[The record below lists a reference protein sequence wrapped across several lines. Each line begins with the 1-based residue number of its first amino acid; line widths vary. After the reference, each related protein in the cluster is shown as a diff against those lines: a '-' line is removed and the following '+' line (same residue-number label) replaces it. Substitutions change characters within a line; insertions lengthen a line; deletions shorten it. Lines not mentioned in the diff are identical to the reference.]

1 MLDWMW
7 DARFGEL
14 LMQIRRDS
22 NHDGEVSDI
31 DGFDVVSVK
40 VPGAAEGTPVVQPDV
55 LKQLQ
60 RVVE

>member
-1 MLDWMW
+1 
-7 DARFGEL
+7 
-14 LMQIRRDS
+14 MQIRRDS
-22 NHDGEVSDI
+22 NHDGEFSDI
-31 DGFDVVSVK
+31 DGLDVVSVK